1 MLKIGIT
8 GGMGSGK
15 STACK
20 IFESLGIPVYYADN
34 RAKWLMV
41 NDISIVIG
49 IKELFGEEAY
59 HDDGSL
65 NRQHIAQIA
74 FNDKQK
80 LSRLNALVHPAVGRD
95 SSKWRHEQTDFPYT
109 LQEAALMFESGSAAF
124 LDKVITVY
132 APKEARIQRIIDR
145 DETTVEAIEA
155 RMNKQMPEEQKLQLA
170 DYVII
175 NDTLQSL
182 KRQVVQIHQTLIKLG
197 KKKSLIS
204 NEGNLKKHRKRLSPK
219 LSPLLPSILMGHL

>member
-20 IFESLGIPVYYADN
+20 IFESLGIPVYYADD

-41 NDISIVIG
+41 NDMSIIVG
-49 IKELFGEEAY
+49 VKDLFGEDAY
-59 HDDGSL
+59 HEDGSL
-65 NRQHIAQIA
+65 NRKHIADIA
-74 FNDKQK
+74 FNDKSK

-95 SSKWRHEQTDFPYT
+95 SSKWRHEQIDFPYT
-109 LQEAALMFESGSAAF
+109 LQEAALMFESGSVAF

-132 APKEARIQRIIDR
+132 APQKARIQRILER
-145 DETTVEAIEA
+145 DDTTIEAIQA

-170 DYVII
+170 DFVII
-175 NDTLQSL
+175 NDTFSSLQ
-182 KRQVVQIHQTLIKLG
+182 RQVIQIHKTLLKLG
-197 KKKSLIS
+197 KKS
-204 NEGNLKKHRKRLSPK
+204 H
-219 LSPLLPSILMGHL
+219 